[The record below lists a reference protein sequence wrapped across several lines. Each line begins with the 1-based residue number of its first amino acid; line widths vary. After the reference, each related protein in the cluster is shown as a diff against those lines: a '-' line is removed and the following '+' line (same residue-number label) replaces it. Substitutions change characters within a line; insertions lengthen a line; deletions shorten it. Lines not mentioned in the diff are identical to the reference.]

1 MISALRVFQAAA
13 FIAKRSFSRP
23 AGLRKRPL
31 TLLKRRKPRLCDLH
45 VVLRGVEA
53 GAEVADRGQTN
64 TARRAVADFDRAR
77 DEHFALSGAT
87 AAAGERVV
95 LTTQGNFRFVD
106 LDEPAERIAVWIA
119 HGPAQLGAQQPRRL
133 IGAERQLLLQL

>member
-1 MISALRVFQAAA
+1 CTMISALRVFQAAA

-53 GAEVADRGQTN
+53 GADGPDDLAFNDDWQT
-64 TARRAVADFDRAR
+64 ALHLGKIMRRDSRDPAVIDDFLQRSTRLLEQRRSAG
-77 DEHFALSGAT
+77 FA
-87 AAAGERVV
+87 
-95 LTTQGNFRFVD
+95 
-106 LDEPAERIAVWIA
+106 WC
-119 HGPAQLGAQQPRRL
+119 
-133 IGAERQLLLQL
+133 